1 MNFLVYMR
9 KIKWFGLVF
18 CGVFL
23 LALTGLGSCGVYSFA
38 DVSIPDSIKTVRIN
52 FFENRAQY
60 INPQLSP
67 ALTDRVRQRI
77 TSRTKLTQTNSEN
90 ADYDISATITGYSV
104 STSGVSTGNSG
115 ANSRQASLNNLNVS
129 LTVTL
134 RNQKGGGEPQQYQV
148 SRSFPF
154 AATQSLQ
161 AAESKLLDEML
172 TNLTDDIFNRL
183 FSNW

>member
-1 MNFLVYMR
+1 MAKPKSIFFLT
-9 KIKWFGLVF
+9 L
-18 CGVFL
+18 L
-23 LALTGLGSCGVYSFA
+23 LAIAAVTSFNSCGIYSFA

-60 INPQLSP
+60 VNPQLSP
-67 ALTDRVRQRI
+67 TLTDRVRQRI
-77 TSRTKLTQTNSEN
+77 INQTKLSQTNSDN
-90 ADYDISATITGYSV
+90 AHYDISAVITNYSV
-104 STSGVSTGNSG
+104 STSGISTND
-115 ANSRQASLNNLNVS
+115 NNTRQASMNNLNVG

-134 RNQKGGGEPQQYQV
+134 RNQLTGAEPQEFQI

-154 AATQSLQ
+154 SATLSFQ
-161 AAESKLLDEML
+161 AAESKLLDEIV

>member
-1 MNFLVYMR
+1 MLKTKHLFLP
-9 KIKWFGLVF
+9 L
-18 CGVFL
+18 FL
-23 LALTGLGSCGVYSFA
+23 MAVLAMAGFNSCGIYSFA

-67 ALTDRVRQRI
+67 TLTDRVRQRI
-77 TSRTKLTQTNSEN
+77 VSQTKLTQTNSDN
-90 ADYDISATITGYSV
+90 AHYDISATITQYSV
-104 STSGVSTGNSG
+104 STSGISTGEN
-115 ANSRQASLNNLNVS
+115 NTRQASMNNLNVG

-134 RNQKGGGEPQQYQV
+134 RNQLSGGDPQEFQI

-154 AATQSLQ
+154 AATLSLQ
-161 AAESKLLDEML
+161 SAEAQLLDEMVR
-172 TNLTDDIFNRL
+172 NLTDDIFNRL

>member
-1 MNFLVYMR
+1 ML
-9 KIKWFGLVF
+9 KIKKTFFPLFV
-18 CGVFL
+18 
-23 LALTGLGSCGVYSFA
+23 LAIVALAGFNSCGVYSFA

-60 INPQLSP
+60 INPQLSQ

-77 TSRTKLTQTNSEN
+77 INQTKLTQTNSDN
-90 ADYDISATITGYSV
+90 AHYDISATITNYSV
-104 STSGVSTGNSG
+104 STSGISSSG
-115 ANSRQASLNNLNVS
+115 ENGRAEASMNSLNVG

-134 RNQKGGGEPQQYQV
+134 RNQLSGTEPQQYQI

-154 AATQSLQ
+154 AATLSLQ
-161 AAESKLLDEML
+161 AAESRLLDEII
-172 TNLTDDIFNRL
+172 TNLTDDIFNRI

>member
-1 MNFLVYMR
+1 MLKTKNIFFLT
-9 KIKWFGLVF
+9 LV
-18 CGVFL
+18 
-23 LALTGLGSCGVYSFA
+23 LAVIALAGFNSCGVYSFA

-60 INPQLSP
+60 INPRLAQ
-67 ALTDRVRQRI
+67 ALTERVRQRI
-77 TSRTKLTQTNSEN
+77 INQTKLTQTNSDN
-90 ADYDISATITGYSV
+90 AHYDISAVITNYSV
-104 STSGVSTGNSG
+104 STSGISTNND
-115 ANSRQASLNNLNVS
+115 ANRREASMNNLNVG

-134 RNQKGGGEPQQYQV
+134 RNQLSGGEPQEFQV

-154 AATQSLQ
+154 SATLSLQ
-161 AAESKLLDEML
+161 SAESRLLDEIV